1 MRGVIG
7 GRAVDGSKVT
17 GAITDV
23 DTVGSSLSTVQ
34 VAVDRL
40 ALGAAATGHQSV
52 RIHGLDVA
60 GEGLAPAGVSGVHLG
75 DGLLDG
81 TGDKLA
87 GAVGFVGVDWER
99 PLDFDDGVAGNG
111 GSAAPWTSWV
121 RRAPTAKNVLVSMMM
136 ELGKSLV
143 VVGDGLQAQRVP

>member
-34 VAVDRL
+34 VAVDKL

-52 RIHGLDVA
+52 RIHGLDVT

-111 GSAAPWTSWV
+111 GLGSYV
-121 RRAPTAKNVLVSMMM
+121 D
-136 ELGKSLV
+136 ELGEASADGEECLGEHDDG
-143 VVGDGLQAQRVP
+143 VGKEFNCGG

>member
-23 DTVGSSLSTVQ
+23 DTVGSSISTVQ

-52 RIHGLDVA
+52 RIHGLDIA
-60 GEGLAPAGVSGVHLG
+60 GECLAPAGVSGVHLG

-87 GAVGFVGVDWER
+87 GAVGFVWVDWER
-99 PLDFDDGVAGNG
+99 PLDFDDGVVGNG
-111 GSAAPWTSWV
+111 GLGSSV
-121 RRAPTAKNVLVSMMM
+121 D
-136 ELGKSLV
+136 ELGEESA
-143 VVGDGLQAQRVP
+143 DGEKCLGEHDDGVEREFGCGG